1 QGVLRDEATLGR
13 LGGEEFAITLPEA
26 DLDAGV
32 RVAERIRAEVE
43 RHPFQYKGST
53 YRVTLSLG
61 VAVTTPDVPLTAEA
75 LLEKADDFLYQAKRG
90 GRNRVAPLPGSRG
103 GADQQPGGQEQD
115 AGPRGEVAHFS
126 ELIRLGDRLCAAYLG
141 RARAYQA
148 LGEHDRALV
157 DYDQVIRLDP
167 RSAE

>member
-1 QGVLRDEATLGR
+1 FNNNFGHDCGDQVLRQLAACVQGVLRDEATLGR
-13 LGGEEFAITLPEA
+13 LGGEEFAIALPEA

-75 LLEKADDFLYQAKRG
+75 LLEK
-90 GRNRVAPLPGSRG
+90 
-103 GADQQPGGQEQD
+103 
-115 AGPRGEVAHFS
+115 
-126 ELIRLGDRLCAAYLG
+126 
-141 RARAYQA
+141 
-148 LGEHDRALV
+148 V
-157 DYDQVIRLDP
+157 D
-167 RSAE
+167 